1 MRAAEADGVNS
12 MTAEKRQWMR
22 EALYSMP
29 LAQIRA
35 IRPTGNV
42 DATTQAIA
50 RAQVQAKALGA
61 ASTDLVFFPFA
72 PCRYIDTRNV
82 GGKITGARGFD
93 FANSG
98 NVYGGAAGC
107 NLTTLSGAGENQIAA
122 VSLNMTIVDT
132 STAAAPGFAT
142 ARPAG
147 ATASTALVNWTVSSA
162 GFQLGNAAVITNDQT
177 GAANELEIFTSGA
190 VHAIVDVA
198 GVFAAPTATLPD
210 CFLDNTST
218 ETPANGVAWNFN
230 SVACPATHRAVSSG
244 SYAFAT
250 DAYVHHQLDSNQT
263 PPDKAFCYGRNVSGG
278 QHDGSLHSA
287 LLPYPG
293 ALTAQVIPAAM
304 LNRQGRLRAPLCFA
318 PGSSLPRA
326 TGKSGGEP
334 PLGMASARAVKHIDT
349 LPIRRPP
356 LIGCPPSATAVRC
369 RSLAAGRM
377 LRRNAPTRRI
387 PAIDFR
393 LTAVAEGVRP

>member
-1 MRAAEADGVNS
+1 MKRTLFSLLLGGLAATATIAVSAQDPAGIASAPAARSGVTAEQRAALTEKLTRIDTIMRAAEADGVNS

-29 LAQIRA
+29 LAQIKA

-263 PPDKAFCYGRNVSGG
+263 PPDKAFCYGRNVSG
-278 QHDGSLHSA
+278 
-287 LLPYPG
+287 
-293 ALTAQVIPAAM
+293 
-304 LNRQGRLRAPLCFA
+304 
-318 PGSSLPRA
+318 
-326 TGKSGGEP
+326 
-334 PLGMASARAVKHIDT
+334 AST
-349 LPIRRPP
+349 
-356 LIGCPPSATAVRC
+356 TVRC
-369 RSLAAGRM
+369 TVLCC
-377 LRRNAPTRRI
+377 RI
-387 PAIDFR
+387 PGR
-393 LTAVAEGVRP
+393 